1 MIFFY
6 FILWKQKW
14 RKYLLI
20 LYVLMLEMMNFLFF
34 LNNVVFEFNFYFI
47 NNFMCFLLKKNKIQ
61 MLLLGF
67 ILKKL
72 NYYVIVFVFVSNN
85 FILLN

>member
-47 NNFMCFLLKKNKIQ
+47 DNFLCFLLKKIKYRCCYQDLYKKIE
-61 MLLLGF
+61 L
-67 ILKKL
+67 
-72 NYYVIVFVFVSNN
+72 
-85 FILLN
+85 